1 MTIVEMLQADGLSA
15 EEIQV
20 LTGNPKYAASL
31 EKLRAKADEGE
42 TALLKATQLKED
54 IEKFNTET
62 VIPYGLKKDQE
73 TAEAKGE
80 LAKAQAVLKSLKEA
94 GYDIPDGYLAASTPT
109 NTTTT
114 DVPKAGAYVAPADLE
129 NQGKAYMQLLS
140 VSERARDLLGHGL
153 DIEAEYEDF
162 QKNRRPGEV
171 LRTFL
176 DRKHDLPGKAAAK
189 EAAAKA
195 ADQKKIEDAAIEKYK
210 AEHPTSANPET
221 ATPRPTKFDRLANLD
236 SERKQLWQT
245 AQGRE
250 KATQD
255 RIAKYAT
262 VQ

>member
-31 EKLRAKADEGE
+31 EKLRAKADEGD
-42 TALLKATQLKED
+42 TALLKATKLKED
-54 IEKFNTET
+54 IETFNNDV
-62 VIPYGLKKDQE
+62 VIPYGNKKDQE
-73 TAEAKGE
+73 TAQAKGE
-80 LAKAQAVLKSLKEA
+80 LARAQAVLQSLKDA
-94 GYDIPDGYLAASTPT
+94 GHDIPDAYLSTPT
-109 NTTTT
+109 PPPTPTSTPSTN
-114 DVPKAGAYVAPADLE
+114 YVAPEALE
-129 NQGKAYMQLLS
+129 QQGKAYMQLLS

-221 ATPRPTKFDRLANLD
+221 ATLRPTKFDRLANLD
-236 SERKQLWQT
+236 GERKQLWQT